1 MHTNLHSSIL
11 EHAQRISQY
20 QSIPIAAAIDRLA
33 EMRLAYFRELP
44 LFTRPRERRPPFA
57 VTPHLVRT
65 LKAEAKKLREKASI
79 RLAAALDAV
88 AFHSGFHDWKHVMK
102 MAKQYEM
109 LVSAPVESGF
119 VFALWYPQ
127 NSWDAEKW
135 DPNRLKP
142 FGLIHDPRILFAAA
156 ENLKNCYS
164 GEDAEGGFYVLG
176 FPESKDDG
184 NVEWHTK
191 TELFLQEIR
200 ADLYIEN
207 NLPDLHFFRH
217 SGESCPASLQEA
229 RALVEAAMGPVR
241 WNPQEPSFP
250 PEPISISAQI
260 EILRSAD
267 QIPRLNSVQNLPPI
281 GDRSNVHLHIPIVH
295 YVWIKGEFLE
305 MDYYNY

>member
-1 MHTNLHSSIL
+1 MHTDLHANIL
-11 EHAQRISQY
+11 EHAQRFSQVQAISI
-20 QSIPIAAAIDRLA
+20 SDAIVRIAESRPD
-33 EMRLAYFRELP
+33 YFRSLP
-44 LFTRPRERRPPFA
+44 LFTKPRERRPPFA
-57 VTPHLVRT
+57 VTPYLVRT

-127 NSWDAEKW
+127 NPWDAEKW
-135 DPNRLKP
+135 DPNKLKP
-142 FGLIHDPRILFAAA
+142 FGLIHDPRMLFAAA

-184 NVEWHTK
+184 TVEWRTK
-191 TELFLQEIR
+191 TELFLQELR
-200 ADLYIEN
+200 ADLYVEN

-217 SGESCPASLQEA
+217 AGENCPTSLQEA
-229 RALVEAAMGPVR
+229 RALIEAALGPVR
-241 WNPQEPSFP
+241 WNIQEPSFP
-250 PEPISISAQI
+250 PDPISLSAQI
-260 EILRSAD
+260 EIVRSAD
-267 QIPRLNSVQNLPPI
+267 QIPHSTSAQDLPPI

-295 YVWIKGEFLE
+295 YVWIKGEFVE